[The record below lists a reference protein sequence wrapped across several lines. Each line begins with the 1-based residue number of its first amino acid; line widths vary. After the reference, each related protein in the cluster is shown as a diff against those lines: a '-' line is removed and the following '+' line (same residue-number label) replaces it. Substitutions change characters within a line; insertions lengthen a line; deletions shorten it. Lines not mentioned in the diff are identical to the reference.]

1 MTTAAW
7 DREKALAE
15 HDELLKRAA
24 TTEEGD
30 MIATKNHLN
39 SPILRLPGEIRNQ
52 IYRYVC
58 ETTTIRYGENYEKR
72 PEGTGTACRFTQ
84 TFLLTCKQWHSEA
97 ITLMY
102 GLATFEVSST
112 EAWLSRQSFNPK
124 YCSLIT
130 SLSVDSVVIS
140 TALRT
145 TQGYTYEEDEDTLQ
159 NQVDSPLLRLPG
171 EIRNKIYAYACSRTQ
186 AVFNNSPRARK
197 STAIISTCSQMRHE
211 AHAIFFAHATLDLG
225 ALLFSEFPQTLPHAD
240 FQLVT
245 SIHLRSQRI
254 TRLLREDEHLVAERQ
269 GAKLFPELERV
280 YVAGWSKSRMPKD
293 SLGVDALRTWAGNAD
308 LQVAPSSAF

>member
-1 MTTAAW
+1 M
-7 DREKALAE
+7 
-15 HDELLKRAA
+15 
-24 TTEEGD
+24 
-30 MIATKNHLN
+30 
-39 SPILRLPGEIRNQ
+39 
-52 IYRYVC
+52 
-58 ETTTIRYGENYEKR
+58 
-72 PEGTGTACRFTQ
+72 
-84 TFLLTCKQWHSEA
+84 
-97 ITLMY
+97 
-102 GLATFEVSST
+102 
-112 EAWLSRQSFNPK
+112 SRQTV
-124 YCSLIT
+124 T
-130 SLSVDSVVIS
+130 SRQRRVLTSKEAREV
-140 TALRT
+140 
-145 TQGYTYEEDEDTLQ
+145 TLQ

-211 AHAIFFAHATLDLG
+211 AHAIFFAHATLDLR

-254 TRLLREDEHLVAERQ
+254 IRLLREDEHFVAERQ

>member
-1 MTTAAW
+1 MCGTTLAAY
-7 DREKALAE
+7 
-15 HDELLKRAA
+15 ELHTSLTKSHS
-24 TTEEGD
+24 
-30 MIATKNHLN
+30 ATKNHLN

-145 TQGYTYEEDEDTLQ
+145 TQGYTYEEDE
-159 NQVDSPLLRLPG
+159 
-171 EIRNKIYAYACSRTQ
+171 EY
-186 AVFNNSPRARK
+186 
-197 STAIISTCSQMRHE
+197 
-211 AHAIFFAHATLDLG
+211 
-225 ALLFSEFPQTLPHAD
+225 
-240 FQLVT
+240 
-245 SIHLRSQRI
+245 
-254 TRLLREDEHLVAERQ
+254 ED
-269 GAKLFPELERV
+269 LFPKYMPGRYFAAVERV
-280 YVAGWSKSRMPKD
+280 HIHSPGWKED
-293 SLGVDALRTWAGNAD
+293 YIFDVLRKWFEKED
-308 LQVAPSSAF
+308 LQVTGNGACAIYLRGCR